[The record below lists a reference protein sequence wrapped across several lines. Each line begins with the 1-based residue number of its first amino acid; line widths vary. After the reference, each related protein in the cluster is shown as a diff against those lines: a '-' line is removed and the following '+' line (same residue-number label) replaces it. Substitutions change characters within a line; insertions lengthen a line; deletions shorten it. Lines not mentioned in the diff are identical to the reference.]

1 MIVKSCTHK
10 FNFDLKKFVADVVVT
25 FPCGLRSYH
34 VYRTVWSPL
43 LNERLNTIHESSNNY
58 DRYAVAATKDVSG
71 HSSPTIVGHLPKEI
85 SRITRYIMQYA
96 ATVTVRICD
105 INYRRSPLIQ
115 GGLEI
120 PVEVTV
126 CMPFNPKNKAALDR
140 FESLLAELYK
150 EPANGKHEDITATI
164 LEELESDSGD
174 EEL

>member
-1 MIVKSCTHK
+1 MIVKSRTHK

-85 SRITRYIMQYA
+85 SRITRYIMQYG

-120 PVEVTV
+120 SVEVMV
-126 CMPFNPKNKAALDR
+126 CMPFNPKNKATLDI
-140 FESLLAELYK
+140 FKSLLAELYK
-150 EPANGKHEDITATI
+150 EPVNGKHEDITATI

>member
-1 MIVKSCTHK
+1 M
-10 FNFDLKKFVADVVVT
+10 ADVVVT
-25 FPCGLRSYH
+25 FPCGLRGYH

-71 HSSPTIVGHLPKEI
+71 HSSSVIVGHLPKEI
-85 SRITRYIMQYA
+85 SRVTWYIMQYG
-96 ATVTVRICD
+96 ATVTVRVCD

-140 FESLLAELYK
+140 FESLLAEQYK
-150 EPANGKHEDITATI
+150 EPVNGKYEDVAATI
-164 LEELESDSGD
+164 LKELESDSSD